1 MILKYYCSLARKV
14 ILLFTF
20 CLNEKQNKNWN
31 VVRVNITV
39 VVFLCS
45 VCNEVLSYLIH
56 FNVISM
62 FFFIFLPPAIVTT
75 IAAVPV
81 VFMLKTK
88 QHTHIFLK
96 FLTKTILT
104 FVFHFMFNCIFF
116 SSFNPF
122 WKLLALKSLLPSILT
137 RLYVL
142 CSMYNKW
149 TFITHIWVYVLPPV
163 IEFLA
168 FE

>member
-1 MILKYYCSLARKV
+1 MILKYYCSLAKKV

-62 FFFIFLPPAIVTT
+62 FFYIFTSCHCYDYCCCSCCFHVKNKATYSHFLKILNEDNFDFRFSFHVQLYFFLP
-75 IAAVPV
+75 
-81 VFMLKTK
+81 
-88 QHTHIFLK
+88 
-96 FLTKTILT
+96 
-104 FVFHFMFNCIFF
+104 FN
-116 SSFNPF
+116 SF

>member
-62 FFFIFLPPAIVTT
+62 FFFYIFTSCYCYDYCCCSCCFHVKNKATYSHFLKILNEDNFDFRFSFHVQLYFFLFSLQL
-75 IAAVPV
+75 I
-81 VFMLKTK
+81 LKTPCIEEPTSFNFN
-88 QHTHIFLK
+88 QVVC
-96 FLTKTILT
+96 
-104 FVFHFMFNCIFF
+104 FVF
-116 SSFNPF
+116 
-122 WKLLALKSLLPSILT
+122 
-137 RLYVL
+137 YV
-142 CSMYNKW
+142 
-149 TFITHIWVYVLPPV
+149 
-163 IEFLA
+163 
-168 FE
+168 

>member
-104 FVFHFMFNCIFF
+104 FVFHFMFNCTFF
-116 SSFNPF
+116 FFPFNSF

-137 RLYVL
+137 RLVVCFVFYV
-142 CSMYNKW
+142 
-149 TFITHIWVYVLPPV
+149 
-163 IEFLA
+163 
-168 FE
+168 